1 MSRDY
6 EITKLRIKK
15 HEGYEEQPYY
25 LSYTT
30 ADGKEIS
37 EDFQTGGYGHKFK
50 EGEQF
55 PVRADG
61 TTVNWD
67 AVFENDFKI
76 AQDGARSLVGEKTI
90 NPQAF
95 GLVTEMVY
103 QMGTTG
109 VSNFKNTL
117 AAIQSGDY
125 KLAAVEM
132 LDSKWAKQTPNR
144 AAEMA
149 LIMSGL

>member
-1 MSRDY
+1 MSRNY

-15 HEGYEEQPYY
+15 HEGYKEQSSY
-25 LSYTT
+25 LEYTT
-30 ADGKEIS
+30 TEGEKIKE
-37 EDFQTGGYGHKFK
+37 FNGGYGHVIKK
-50 EGEQF
+50 GENL
-55 PVRADG
+55 PVLADG
-61 TTVNWD
+61 TTPNWEL
-67 AVFENDFKI
+67 VFENDFKI

-117 AAIQSGDY
+117 TAIQSGDY

-144 AAEMA
+144 ATEMA
-149 LIMSGL
+149 LVMSGL

>member
-15 HEGYEEQPYY
+15 HEGYKEQPYY

-30 ADGKEIS
+30 ADDKEIT

-61 TTVNWD
+61 TTVNWEL
-67 AVFENDFKI
+67 VFENDFKI
-76 AQDGARSLVGEKTI
+76 AQDGARSLVSEKTI

-117 AAIQSGDY
+117 TAIQNGDY

-149 LIMSGL
+149 LVMSSL

>member
-15 HEGYEEQPYY
+15 HEGYKEQSSY
-25 LSYTT
+25 LEYTT
-30 ADGKEIS
+30 TEGEKIKE
-37 EDFQTGGYGHKFK
+37 FNGGYGHVIKK
-50 EGEQF
+50 GENL
-55 PVRADG
+55 PVLADG
-61 TTVNWD
+61 TTPNWEL
-67 AVFENDFKI
+67 VFENDFKI

-117 AAIQSGDY
+117 TAIQNGDY

-132 LDSKWAKQTPNR
+132 LDSKWAKQTPDR
-144 AAEMA
+144 ATEMA
-149 LIMSGL
+149 LVMSGL